1 MEMKEIKF
9 RTEIQGVVRDWRFVI
24 PVENGYAI
32 TNEFCPK
39 ELLTGG
45 MEGGLVDAINGETL
59 QEFVE
64 DCKLQ
69 IRGMHASAVTTP
81 ADIHMDGL
89 AHAVVTHIAKCGR
102 LIFGDLLIYVDC
114 FSHLLK
120 ADGFTDAEIRR
131 IYPQVTKTLV
141 DACPEFVKNSI
152 SLAPL
157 KQTPM
162 YEVLSRLV

>member
-1 MEMKEIKF
+1 MEMKEIRF
-9 RTEIQGVVRDWRFVI
+9 RTKIQGDEKDWRIVI
-24 PVENGYAI
+24 PVENSYAI
-32 TNEFCPK
+32 TNGFCPK

-45 MEGGLVDAINGETL
+45 MEGIVVDAINGEAL

-69 IRGMHASAVTTP
+69 ICGMQASAVTTL

-89 AHAVVTHIAKCGR
+89 VHAVVTHISKCGR

-114 FSHLLK
+114 FSYLLQ
-120 ADGFTDAEIRR
+120 ADGFADAEIRR